1 MLFDAVSRVLVT
13 FAGFQF
19 DEIIFVGEVS
29 GAEPFDGF
37 LSAFAG
43 ENVAGDASLVRTG
56 AEVRVA
62 PEAVHLSVVFAS
74 VHESDGEKRVAVMWF
89 RMSCRAEWAWIL
101 FSEYLRLGLPHTSFR

>member
-1 MLFDAVSRVLVT
+1 MFDTILRIVVT
-13 FAGFQF
+13 FTGFQF

-37 LSAFAG
+37 LPAFAG
-43 ENVAGDASLVRTG
+43 ENVAGDAPLVRTG

-62 PEAVHLSVVFAS
+62 PEAVHLSVAFAA
-74 VHESDGEKRVAVMWF
+74 VYESDGEECGAVMWF